1 MSVARGNVLAVVGG
15 QFGSEGKGVIV
26 NHIADRFEYHVR
38 VGGPNAGHSLNHKG
52 TVYKMQAL
60 PCGWTNPDA
69 QLFIARGALV
79 DPIILTREIEMLR
92 RLDPSIT
99 KRIKIDRWAGVISK
113 WHHTSEGGVDGELHA
128 RIGSTGEGV
137 GAARKARIAR
147 DPNHFRFIEEV
158 ADEFGGADDRS
169 SKEWSLRDCLV
180 DDVSRMLIDGISIG
194 RHCLLEG
201 TQGAGLSL
209 IHGAWPYVTS
219 ADTNAAQMAADV
231 GLPPRFIN
239 RTLLVVRSHPIRV
252 AGNSG
257 PLLNE
262 ITWSEVSRRVGKPV
276 EEKTT
281 VTKKIR
287 RVGEWDEDLFINAV
301 KLNAPTSLA
310 FTFADY
316 ISPVDEGKR
325 SFGHLSMITR
335 NFINYLESTGKTPV
349 SLIGT
354 GGPTW
359 AVVERGIAL

>member
-1 MSVARGNVLAVVGG
+1 MSATMGNVLAVVGG

-26 NHIADRFEYHVR
+26 NHIADRYDLHVR
-38 VGGPNAGHSLNHKG
+38 VGGPNAGHSIQHG
-52 TVYKMQAL
+52 GQIYKMQAI
-60 PCGWTNPDA
+60 PCGWTNPNA

-79 DPIILTREIEMLR
+79 APDILIREVDMLR
-92 RLDPSIT
+92 RLDPFIT
-99 KRIKIDRWAGVISK
+99 KRIKIDRWAGVISR
-113 WHHTSEGGVDGELHA
+113 WHHTAEGGVDGDLHL

-147 DPNHFRFIEEV
+147 DPAHFKFVEEI
-158 ADEFGGADDRS
+158 ADDTGGNG
-169 SKEWSLRDCLV
+169 WSLRDMLV
-180 DDVSRMLIDGISIG
+180 DDVSKMLIDNIKSG

-219 ADTNAAQMAADV
+219 ADTNAAQMAADI
-231 GLPPRFIN
+231 GLPPRYIN
-239 RTLLVVRSHPIRV
+239 RTILVVRSHPIRV

-257 PLLNE
+257 PLKDETTWDE
-262 ITWSEVSRRVGKPV
+262 ISHRLGKPI

-287 RVGEWDEDLFINAV
+287 RVGGWDEALFLNSV

-316 ISPVDEGKR
+316 LCPVDEGKR
-325 SFGHLSMITR
+325 SYQHLSVPTKK
-335 NFINYLESTGKTPV
+335 FIHDIENISGVPV
-349 SLIGT
+349 ALVGT

-359 AVVERGIAL
+359 AVVDRGIAL